1 MFNLPTE
8 SQLDIFKFLDFDQI
22 FQFQQINNTFLKIIN
37 EYKKEFSRKEFETIS
52 MVHCISAFYS
62 KFKSNEKRCKII
74 DLEIPSFYLNKKF
87 KNFPSAELRE
97 KWQTAIN
104 KQIPLYANEP
114 NNEYYIQLLKKENV
128 TPRRLILNLPN
139 IPKNIEE
146 MLIIRFWLEELSFCI
161 FENFEFQVLFNPELI
176 KLLFEENPINFHS
189 QKVFIKF
196 KNKNVKKVLNSAMDN
211 LMVYKYVIINFG
223 EIWNNEDYNEEVFKL
238 ILNGKKKFNFVVF
251 ELVMKPT
258 LHNMLLKHIETS
270 TNFSNMI
277 PKITFNEICWDRSKL
292 SERAENIKSAI
303 KDGKLI
309 FEKYQLS
316 NINNPKIKFSINKK
330 IRDDGRII
338 KIEIKKIRG

>member
-52 MVHCISAFYS
+52 M
-62 KFKSNEKRCKII
+62 
-74 DLEIPSFYLNKKF
+74 
-87 KNFPSAELRE
+87 
-97 KWQTAIN
+97 WQTAIN

-223 EIWNNEDYNEEVFKL
+223 EIWNNEDYNEE
-238 ILNGKKKFNFVVF
+238 
-251 ELVMKPT
+251 
-258 LHNMLLKHIETS
+258 HIETS